1 MGRPVEIVEAPVVVV
16 GAGVAG
22 LTTVL
27 GVGRAVL
34 LCDAA
39 PGTGG
44 SSPLAQGGMA
54 AAVGIGDS
62 PRSHVVD
69 TMVAGAGLADEYV
82 AEVVC
87 DRAPEAIDW
96 LARLGAR
103 FDRGADGFLDLHR
116 EAAHSRDR
124 IVHHGDATGAE
135 ITRALVTAAMD
146 EDGITVTP
154 GMVALHLLKDGCRVV
169 GVLARRLDDD
179 SLVAYMAP
187 AVVLATGGYGH
198 LWEFTT
204 NPAEVCGD
212 GVAIASRA
220 GAALVDMEMVQFHPT
235 ALDVPTDPRPLLTEA
250 LRGAGAVL
258 VDERG
263 HRFCLD
269 SHPAGELA
277 PRDVVSLSIYRHIQA
292 GHHAF
297 LDARAMGP
305 RLVEFPSVCALA
317 AVHGLDPGRDLLPVT
332 PVAHYCMGG
341 VATDLRGRT
350 SLPGLWAVGEV
361 ASTGLHG
368 ANRLASNSL
377 LEGVVMGSVA
387 AADVS
392 ATLAGAATPNLSRL
406 PLGHLVCATTVE
418 DDPDDVVARVR
429 RIMWRYGGGVRD
441 AEGLAV
447 AAAELAVID
456 PGRSRV
462 AANAVTVA
470 ELVVEFAALRTESR
484 GAHSRSD
491 HPRSDA
497 EQATRRILTRPVPAR
512 PNLIGA
518 RR

>member
-1 MGRPVEIVEAPVVVV
+1 MGRPVEVVEAPVVVV

-22 LTTVL
+22 LTTAL
-27 GVGRAVL
+27 GAGRAVL

-39 PGTGG
+39 PGVGG

-54 AAVGIGDS
+54 AAVGLGDS

-69 TMVAGAGLADEYV
+69 TMAAGAGLVDEGV
-82 AEVVC
+82 AAAMC
-87 DRAPEAIDW
+87 DHAPDVIAW
-96 LARLGAR
+96 LIRLGAG

-135 ITRALVTAAMD
+135 ITRALIAAVTKQ
-146 EDGITVTP
+146 DGITVTP
-154 GMVALHLLKDGCRVV
+154 GMVALDLLRDGCRVV
-169 GVLARRLDDD
+169 GVLARRLDND

-220 GAALVDMEMVQFHPT
+220 GAALADMEMVQFHPT

-258 VDERG
+258 VDDRG
-263 HRFCLD
+263 DRFCLN

-277 PRDVVSLSIYRHIQA
+277 PRDVVSLSVYRHLAA
-292 GHHAF
+292 GHQAF
-297 LDARAMGP
+297 LDARRLGP

-317 AVHGLDPGRDLLPVT
+317 AAHGLDPNRDLLAVT

-341 VATDLRGRT
+341 VATDRRGRS

-377 LEGVVMGSVA
+377 LEGVAMGREA
-387 AADVS
+387 AADIG
-392 ATLAGAATPNLSRL
+392 ATLVRAATPTLTQL
-406 PLGHLVCATTVE
+406 PLRHLVGEATVE
-418 DDPDDVVARVR
+418 GDPDDVVARVR
-429 RIMWRYGGGVRD
+429 RIMWRYVGVVRD
-441 AEGLAV
+441 AEGLAA
-447 AAAELAVID
+447 AAAELASID
-456 PGRSRV
+456 LGRRRV
-462 AANAVTVA
+462 AVNAVTVA
-470 ELVVEFAALRTESR
+470 KLVVEFAALRTESR
-484 GAHSRSD
+484 GAHARTD
-491 HPRSDA
+491 HPRSDVK
-497 EQATRRILTRPVPAR
+497 QATRRILA
-512 PNLIGA
+512 GA
-518 RR
+518 GR